1 MFLYQTINFKNLPSN
16 LLTIFGLPMEKSFS
30 LITFLKI
37 KSEQCE
43 V

>member
-1 MFLYQTINFKNLPSN
+1 MFLYHTMHLKNLSSIR
-16 LLTIFGLPMEKSFS
+16 LTIFVFPMEKSFG

-37 KSEQCE
+37 KSEQSE